1 MGDSMEK
8 LKVYLTY
15 SAVLICVF
23 LFGGLLY
30 LSLEEEPETIYT
42 VAEPKTVVVIDA
54 GHGGEDSG
62 AVANGV
68 YEKDI
73 NLSIACTLRDF
84 LQTAGY
90 KVVMT
95 RTEDVSV
102 YDSSAGTV
110 REKKVSDL
118 ENRRDIIN
126 SDDNNILISI
136 HQNKFEQSKYS
147 GAQMFYSGNDA
158 RSEKLALAIKNSVT
172 SLLQPENRRECKKD
186 SGSIYL
192 LKTAKVP
199 AVIVECGFLSNE
211 DEAKKLSDEAYRRK
225 MAFAIC
231 CGFLEYMKTT

>member
-73 NLSIACTLRDF
+73 NLSIAYTLRDF

-102 YDSSAGTV
+102 
-110 REKKVSDL
+110 
-118 ENRRDIIN
+118 
-126 SDDNNILISI
+126 
-136 HQNKFEQSKYS
+136 
-147 GAQMFYSGNDA
+147 
-158 RSEKLALAIKNSVT
+158 
-172 SLLQPENRRECKKD
+172 
-186 SGSIYL
+186 
-192 LKTAKVP
+192 
-199 AVIVECGFLSNE
+199 
-211 DEAKKLSDEAYRRK
+211 
-225 MAFAIC
+225 
-231 CGFLEYMKTT
+231 